1 MICKKCGAD
10 IEDNSRFC
18 TYCGAVVDRIELV
31 PDEEP
36 SDGNPAEVRIEANN
50 EKSVNTKN
58 NKLLIGVLASCGAV
72 IIAVLLAVV
81 LFLVGTKDMRLAL
94 KNNDPVAVC
103 NIYIEAEKEHE
114 NIKVSEYDW
123 LITIKIKSII
133 KVFNEYDYET
143 AIVEKG
149 DKTVDNLIDSFGVFI
164 YGQGGSSSPI
174 EVVLSD
180 ENLDRWNE
188 LKEIIKSKKDLCEEI
203 LLNGTILDK
212 NKNDTL
218 DDSSTTSTT
227 TTSTATTTTTQSTR
241 QPANSSEKLSLEE
254 MLTIGYWRSE
264 DYGDVIFRP
273 IKNSEV
279 FDGIMVED
287 GWTSVLPYKLDEYG
301 NVMVCSWSYEY
312 NESSNNYDWIYEVIG
327 KIKKID
333 SNGDGSK
340 SFCVDEAEERISF
353 KNIIISDADL
363 LLKFSIWGDFDCG
376 TKTVDEFL
384 DHRFLYLITEE
395 AQKDVHFYFFNDYE
409 IGDKGCNLRIALDE
423 FGNEHWGTD
432 GSVYD
437 NYTLD
442 AKNHCVYIG
451 DNKYEINKDFSQ
463 LYCKETNHTIYRIT
477 DFALGKIAD
486 TDFPPGK
493 LVVDL

>member
-50 EKSVNTKN
+50 EKPVKTKN
-58 NKLLIGVLASCGAV
+58 NKFLIGVLASCGAV

-81 LFLVGTKDMRLAL
+81 LFLVGTKDMRSAL

-103 NIYIEAEKEHE
+103 NIYIEAEKEHD

-149 DKTVDNLIDSFGVFI
+149 DKTVDNLIYSFGVFI

-203 LLNGTILDK
+203 LLNGTISDK
-212 NKNDTL
+212 NKNNTL
-218 DDSSTTSTT
+218 DDSSTTLTT

-279 FDGIMVED
+279 FDGIMVGD
-287 GWTSVLPYKLDEYG
+287 GWTNVLPYKLDEYG
-301 NVMVCSWSYEY
+301 NVMVCTWNYEY
-312 NESSNNYDWIYEVIG
+312 NESSNDYDCIYD

-333 SNGDGSK
+333 SNRDGSR
-340 SFCVDEAEERISF
+340 SFSVETAEGCISF
-353 KNIIISDADL
+353 KNIIISNADL
-363 LLKFSIWGDFDCG
+363 LLKFSVWGDFDCG

-395 AQKDVHFYFFNDYE
+395 AQRDVHFYFFDNYE
-409 IGDKGCNLRIALDE
+409 DREEREGSYNLCISTDE
-423 FGNEHWGTD
+423 LGNEHWGAD
-432 GSVYD
+432 SSVYD
-437 NYTLD
+437 NYTID
-442 AKNHCVYIG
+442 VKKHCVYIG
-451 DNKYEINKDFSQ
+451 ENKYEINKDFSQ
-463 LYCKETNHTIYRIT
+463 LYCKETGHTIYRIT

-493 LVVDL
+493 LVVD